1 MPKLIRGPLRQIR
14 TRIFDSGRWKDYQPR
29 NDDIVIATYAKC
41 GTTWTQR
48 IVSMLIFGTAEVR
61 NVWGLS
67 PWPDMRIFGPI
78 EQVLEA
84 AQAQTHRRF
93 LKTHLPYDAIP
104 VYEGMKIIHVA
115 RDGRDAAM
123 SLHNHLGS
131 FTPGAR
137 ELLDQISLGD
147 PQFGDQ
153 YPEIPTEPA
162 QFFHEWLLGRE
173 DRDGPNFFDLE
184 KSYWA
189 AREDSNMLLVHYAD
203 LKKDRG
209 GEMRRIAEFLE
220 IEIAES
226 LWPELIEA
234 ASFDAM
240 KRQGAELAPATLDMF
255 EGGANRFFNKGTNG
269 RWRDVF
275 SKADLARYEQKVKTD
290 FSPELARWV
299 GHGRLEVDH

>member
-1 MPKLIRGPLRQIR
+1 MPKLIRGPLRETR
-14 TRIFDSGRWKDYQPR
+14 TRVFDSARWKDYQPR

-48 IVSMLIFGTAEVR
+48 IVSMLIFGTAEAR

-67 PWPDMRIFGPI
+67 PWPDMRMFGPI
-78 EQVLEA
+78 EQMLEA
-84 AQAQTHRRF
+84 AEAQTHRRF
-93 LKTHLPYDAIP
+93 FKTHLPYDAIP

-123 SLHNHLGS
+123 SFHNHLGS
-131 FTPGAR
+131 FTPEAR

-147 PQFGDQ
+147 PQYGDK
-153 YPEIPTEPA
+153 YPEVTTGPA

-184 KSYWA
+184 RSYWA
-189 AREDSNMLLVHYAD
+189 ARDDSNMLLVHYAD

-234 ASFDAM
+234 ASFEAM

-275 SKADLARYEQKVKTD
+275 SKADLARYEEKVKTD

-299 GHGRLEVDH
+299 EHGRLEADH